1 MPNQSTAANVHPFT
15 RISPAPQ
22 LPEASD
28 PLPTMRREIKLL
40 RIELERL
47 RAMEKF
53 LFVVIDRIMA
63 SRDQW
68 QREAERLSALMAQV
82 PCSAHELTLSKPHW
96 LLFWWRNIK

>member
-1 MPNQSTAANVHPFT
+1 MLNQTTAANVHPFT

-22 LPEASD
+22 LPDASD
-28 PLPTMRREIKLL
+28 PVPIMRREIKLL

-53 LFVVIDRIMA
+53 LFAIIGRIMD

-68 QREAERLSALMAQV
+68 QREAERLGALMAQV
-82 PCSAHELTLSKPHW
+82 KHEDRRNKPHW
-96 LLFWWRNIK
+96 LLFSWRNIK